1 MSKEASANIEK
12 IINIIREEC
21 KKENVKIPISIL
33 SGEFIKFIA
42 GEPNTS
48 NVRELFPVTLKNTEP
63 LKVDNPENLFKF
75 AHIQKKIIEEYSET
89 LYWDLNLI
97 PESKV
102 GDNYLPIKSIKFEND
117 EEVFLNSQNGILV
130 LFFWKLDDCGFVD
143 SAMDEYLPI
152 IEKNFDKWNGKVK
165 FFTIVKSKKE
175 EKEKK
180 LKAIEEKNWNKF
192 PEIVKH
198 FYMTSSNP
206 APLFYGVRG
215 YPYLVIADQK
225 RVLRHV
231 YIAHGVNLDEFINE
245 ILDGKEF
252 VTEEFPKE
260 EESEG
265 NKEAQLDAVLGKKFD
280 AFQEEAKRLYKE
292 IQSDEAKKADN
303 DLKFQFK
310 NTYKF
315 NYVMEKATI
324 KNFRFTE
331 YRFKNS
337 FRKNEYGAFNHLL
350 RKNFTEDEIKNYK
363 REIEIN
369 NKTTD

>member
-1 MSKEASANIEK
+1 MSTEASANIEK

-21 KKENVKIPISIL
+21 KKENVEIPVSIL
-33 SGEFIKFIA
+33 SGECSKFIA

-48 NVRELFPVTLKNTEP
+48 NVRELFPVTLKNTVP

-75 AHIQKKIIEEYSET
+75 AQIQRNIMEEYSET
-89 LYWDLNLI
+89 LYCDLNLI

-102 GDNYLPIKSIKFEND
+102 GDNYLQIKSSKFEND
-117 EEVFLNSQNGILV
+117 EEVFLNSQSGILV
-130 LFFWKLDDCGFVD
+130 LFFWKLNDCGFCD
-143 SAMDEYLPI
+143 SAMNDYLPI

-165 FFTIVKSKKE
+165 FFTIIYSEKE

-192 PEIVKH
+192 PEIVEH
-198 FYMTSSNP
+198 FYMTSANP

-225 RVLRHV
+225 SVLRHV

-252 VTEEFPKE
+252 VAEEFPNE

-265 NKEAQLDAVLGKKFD
+265 NKEAQLDAVFAKKFD

-303 DLKFQFK
+303 DLNFQFE

-315 NYVMEKATI
+315 TYVIEKAAI
-324 KNFRFTE
+324 ENFRFTE
-331 YRFKNS
+331 YRYKIS
-337 FRKNEYGAFNHLL
+337 CRKNEFGAFNDLL
-350 RKNFTEDEIKNYK
+350 RKHLTEDEILNYK
-363 REIEIN
+363 LEIELIN
-369 NKTTD
+369 ETSD